1 MLGQSCAT
9 HDVQSRHDRAPRTT
23 TSFRRRAMS
32 TPGERLRKARKDA
45 GYATAT
51 DAAKA
56 LSLSRDTYLQHENG
70 NRDYDDASAQLYARR
85 FKTTPEWLRF
95 GRVGQDSAPKI
106 PILGFAGANPDGT
119 VLFAHGQ
126 GTHDTVPPPPNGSLT
141 ARALEVRGHSMPFFA
156 EDGAIIYF
164 DHQRPAPSSE
174 LLGHVVV
181 VELDTGEVLVK
192 RLLKGSRKNVF
203 DLESIAG
210 PTRRDAK
217 LNWVAQI
224 VCVIPP
230 LEARR
235 LVQRATHSA

>member
-1 MLGQSCAT
+1 MCSSDL
-9 HDVQSRHDRAPRTT
+9 
-23 TSFRRRAMS
+23 
-32 TPGERLRKARKDA
+32 RLRKARKDA
-45 GYATAT
+45 GFSTAT

-56 LSLSRDTYLQHENG
+56 LGLSRDTYLQHENG
-70 NRDYDDASAQLYARR
+70 NRDYDDGSAQLYARR

-95 GRVGQDSAPKI
+95 GRAGPETAPRI
-106 PILGFAGANPDGT
+106 PVLGFAGANPDGT

-126 GTHDTVPPPPNGSLT
+126 ASHDSVPPPPNGSLT

-156 EDGAIIYF
+156 EDGAILYF
-164 DHQRPAPSSE
+164 DYQRPSPSSE

-210 PTRRDAK
+210 PTRRDAR

-235 LVQRATHSA
+235 LIQRATHTA